1 MVKLNRPIYGAF
13 AVFLLLLAFWGCWF
27 SLRGYLAFFKL
38 SEPVIFSW
46 KVGVLVFLAPW
57 VFYFS
62 YLTMC
67 CAIKNKYSKMN
78 NKIANFLS
86 TIAISGAVLSLL
98 SSMYISQNLKDNGYK
113 ICPRKSWMAPN
124 EYVRDLKIC
133 P

>member
-38 SEPVIFSW
+38 SELVIFSW
-46 KVGVLVFLAPW
+46 KVGVLVFFAPW

-78 NKIANFLS
+78 NKMANFLS

-124 EYVRDLKIC
+124 EYVRDLKMC